1 MRRITEQCNF
11 SPFKMTL
18 GALLALFAVHP
29 AYSLSAEESFTPPRP
44 LMESVQQTAT
54 VKGVVTDAAGEPV
67 IGANVLVKGTGNGVI
82 SDVNGNFTL
91 NNVTVGSVISI
102 SYIGYL
108 EQEIKIADL
117 SSELKIVLQEDM
129 QTLDEVVVVGYGSEK
144 KVNLTGSVNNINVAE
159 LAESR
164 PLTDVSQGLAGMAA
178 GVLVTSNS
186 NTPGDNV
193 ASIMIR
199 GQGTLNNSSPLVII
213 DGVEGSLSSVQPQDI
228 ESLSVLKDA
237 ASAAIYGSR
246 AANGVILITTRTG
259 KQGKM
264 KVEYNGYLSWESVG
278 KTFDLVSDYA
288 EYMELQ
294 NEGNLNSNLPTR
306 YSDASIEAWRTNSGS
321 DSLKYPNTDLMD
333 AMFKTAL
340 SQNHTVSVS
349 GGSEKIRF
357 YTSFGF
363 LNNPGVMDNSGFKKT
378 QARVNLD
385 VDVTSWLKIGTNL
398 NGYVSFTEPG
408 TDQMES
414 IFTYA
419 SATTPGMVFRAPDGR
434 FGATNNIE
442 DDPQQAGNNPLL
454 RLHNTT
460 GQNQERYVKARFYG
474 NLTPLE
480 GLTLTGSFNYM
491 FRNKSKDS
499 KPVFIEQWN
508 FLNETVTSTGVVQT
522 YFTDSDYKWNDYLMD
537 VTATYQNKVSK
548 LDYSVMVG
556 ASQELFRY
564 KWLSTNKKDLIDPDL
579 GSLNGAIGAATS
591 EGKTVEWAMRSYF
604 GRIKLN
610 WDDKYLLEA
619 NLRADA
625 SSRFLKGKR
634 WGYFP
639 SASAAWR
646 VSEEAFMKE
655 LSEQIALSNLK
666 LRLSYGMLGNNALR
680 GTNSDIEGNYDAQ
693 ALYGAS
699 NYVLNNN
706 VVTGLAM
713 LAIPNGNLTWEKTG
727 IFNVGV
733 DFGFLSNRL
742 TGTLEYFHKKTEDIL
757 IDLPAPLVNGNASIP
772 RQNAGVV
779 VNKGVEIS
787 LGWQDNIKDFSYF
800 VNGNVTFIHNEVT
813 KFKGNESS
821 ISGANMIKEGYP
833 INVQYGY
840 KVDRLIQTQEDLDYV
855 QQLIANAPIDP
866 ATGQP
871 KKVFPAGTPEMGDLL
886 YKDLTGD
893 GVINDDDRDIIGH
906 GATPKC
912 TFGLN
917 IGAAYKGFDFSV
929 LIQGVTGVETYWLDS
944 YFRPSVRHSYQI
956 NKTIA
961 DGRWYEGIE
970 PGTAKY
976 PRLLDF
982 NDTRNTLISD
992 FWIQN
997 RSFVKIRNIQ
1007 LGYSF
1012 IKSAYPSLPVE
1023 RIRIYGSLENF
1034 FTFTSYDGLDPE
1046 VDGVTYPA
1054 MKQAVVGINLSF

>member
-1 MRRITEQCNF
+1 MKRITELCGF
-11 SPFKMTL
+11 SPSKMTL
-18 GALLALFAVHP
+18 GALLALFALHP
-29 AYSLSAEESFTPPRP
+29 AYSLETDEALVSLLPPVENVR
-44 LMESVQQTAT
+44 QTAS
-54 VKGVVTDAAGEPV
+54 VKGVVIDVTGEPV

-91 NNVTVGSVISI
+91 DNVRVGSVISI
-102 SYIGYL
+102 SYIGDL
-108 EQEIKIADL
+108 EQEVEITDL

-144 KVNLTGSVNNINVAE
+144 KVNLTGSVNNINVSE

-178 GVLVTSNS
+178 GVLVSSKS

-294 NEGNLNSNLPTR
+294 NEGNLNSNLPTK
-306 YSDASIEAWRTNSGS
+306 YSDASIETWRANSET
-321 DSLKYPNTDLMD
+321 DPLKYPNTDLMD

-340 SQNHTVSVS
+340 SQNHTVSLS

-408 TDQMES
+408 TEQMES

-454 RLHNTT
+454 RLYNTT
-460 GQNQERYVKARFYG
+460 GQNQERYIKARFYG
-474 NLTPLE
+474 TLTPVK

-508 FLNETVTSTGVVQT
+508 FLNETITSTGVVQT

-548 LDYSVMVG
+548 LDYSIMAG

-591 EGKTVEWAMRSYF
+591 EGNTVEWAMRSYF

-610 WDDKYLLEA
+610 WDNKYLLEA
-619 NLRADA
+619 NLRADG

-646 VSEEAFMKE
+646 VNEETFMKDI
-655 LSEQIALSNLK
+655 SEQIALSNLK

-733 DFGFLSNRL
+733 DFGFLNNRL

-787 LGWQDNIKDFSYF
+787 LGWQDKIKDFSYF

-813 KFKGNESS
+813 KFKGDESS

-840 KVDRLIQTQEDLDYV
+840 KVDRIIQTQEDLDYV
-855 QQLIANAPIDP
+855 QHLIDNAPIDP

-893 GVINDDDRDIIGH
+893 GIINDDDRDIIGH
-906 GATPKC
+906 GSTPKC

-917 IGAAYKGFDFSV
+917 LGAAYKGFDFSV
-929 LIQGVTGVETYWLDS
+929 LIQGITGVETYWLDN

-961 DGRWYEGIE
+961 DGRWHEGIE

-992 FWIQN
+992 FWIQD

-1012 IKSAYPSLPVE
+1012 MKSVYPSLPVE

-1054 MKQAVVGINLSF
+1054 MKQAVIGINLSF